1 MFVMKELQQSKL
13 CAMKYCFSK
22 VKLKGFL
29 ELRETTFW
37 PFIERR
43 KKQVTKVCRARIQLG
58 LKTPLGLE
66 FKWPNYQRA
75 TIQLVGLNMYPRLS
89 MSFYHT

>member
-1 MFVMKELQQSKL
+1 MKELQQSKL

-37 PFIERR
+37 LFIER
-43 KKQVTKVCRARIQLG
+43 KVCRARIQLG

-75 TIQLVGLNMYPRLS
+75 TIQLAGLNIYTPD
-89 MSFYHT
+89 